1 MTQERLTNPVLVRSS
16 AITHAANG
24 TTVLAVE
31 VPAGHWVP
39 PYGVSVYV
47 AEVFAGGTPSMTVGD
62 GDDVDGWLTSANIT
76 EATVGTYSS
85 VAAAYAI
92 TGKFYSTA
100 DTIDVVVDDTTLT
113 AGTCYVLVVMFDLS
127 DPGMPAA

>member
-1 MTQERLTNPVLVRSS
+1 MSKNLGAPITVLSS
-16 AITHAANG
+16 AFTHAANG

-31 VPAGHWVP
+31 VPANHWVP
-39 PYGVSVYV
+39 PYGVSLYV
-47 AEVFAGGTPSMTVGD
+47 AEVFAGGTPSFTIGD

-92 TGKFYSTA
+92 TGKFYATA

-113 AGTCYVLVVMFDLS
+113 AGTGYVLVTMWNL
-127 DPGMPAA
+127 GALAAA